1 MSDATILA
9 RVLAMQAEMYQI
21 VATIEGM
28 KALNQWREMRG
39 EAQAYG
45 EESFVAQSNSL
56 GYLAGALREI
66 GRG

>member
-1 MSDATILA
+1 MADATTLA

-21 VATIEGM
+21 ITAVEGM
-28 KALNQWREMRG
+28 KALNAWREMRG

-45 EESFVAQSNSL
+45 EEAFVTQSNAL
-56 GYLAGALREI
+56 GYLAGALQEF

>member
-1 MSDATILA
+1 MCDPVLLA

-21 VATIEGM
+21 ITVVEGM

-39 EAQAYG
+39 EAQAYS
-45 EESFVAQSNSL
+45 EEAFVTQSNAL
-56 GYLAGALREI
+56 GYLAGALREM